1 MIYSHM
7 QDAGGHSCKNCLE
20 RGKVCDRAEPICNLC
35 IRDGLFC
42 SGPDPPIRAP
52 SPVFPS
58 WEPPDLLRP
67 FDRSL
72 NSAPRVLR
80 GAVSAIVSTPSWG
93 ASNNSPR
100 YSSRK
105 SSLLTLSLTK
115 SRTLALDRQIESNTL
130 PFILSQYVRFVDKIA
145 FKMPPPE
152 LREGIILRL
161 RSSVI
166 TFSVMSLGARIIQ
179 ALIDNFDDTNWT
191 VYSNLT
197 DRLYSHICAVSNN
210 ADNQSHIE
218 GRLAGTIDLAGFK
231 FMTSNN
237 AAGYE
242 LIQKA
247 TPTLLRL
254 AYRHPEI
261 WTKSG
266 LISISQVMSC
276 AKYEIFNFIWM
287 DNIVAMVLGTSTF
300 LPYDIT
306 GQASHSRFQMEW
318 IWGCPQEFVIQCAR
332 INKLRFSAGGQSGLN
347 QWKGI
352 ERELMEWEPVSESTN
367 DSRDVVARLAV
378 QESWRHAML
387 IYLYMAI
394 CGVNSADP
402 RVNSSANQITRLVG
416 TVKHTDSF
424 DRHLFVPCLIVGT
437 CARQESQRGLVE
449 EKLSSMRA
457 TKMWVLRSSDFTA
470 VLEHLWHGAAKN
482 GRATTWNDYTR
493 SRRAVLPV
501 AEGQTP
507 VF

>member
-1 MIYSHM
+1 MANHGDLPIPYSKFSQHSNRVDPIYSGSHHSCLGR
-7 QDAGGHSCKNCLE
+7 DAGGHSCKNCLE

-105 SSLLTLSLTK
+105 SSLSTLSLTK
-115 SRTLALDRQIESNTL
+115 SRTLALDRQIEN
-130 PFILSQYVRFVDKIA
+130 VRFVDKIA

-210 ADNQSHIE
+210 ADDQSHIE

-367 DSRDVVARLAV
+367 DSRDVVA
-378 QESWRHAML
+378 
-387 IYLYMAI
+387 I

-416 TVKHTDSF
+416 T
-424 DRHLFVPCLIVGT
+424 VGT

-507 VF
+507 ELQ

>member
-1 MIYSHM
+1 M

-105 SSLLTLSLTK
+105 SSLSTLSLTK

-210 ADNQSHIE
+210 ADDQSHLE

-266 LISISQVMSC
+266 LISISQV
-276 AKYEIFNFIWM
+276 IHGIGDLNFPTLRHHRASKSFTVSDGM
-287 DNIVAMVLGTSTF
+287 DLGVSPGVCHSMRTNKQ
-300 LPYDIT
+300 IT
-306 GQASHSRFQMEW
+306 VFRGRSKW
-318 IWGCPQEFVIQCAR
+318 
-332 INKLRFSAGGQSGLN
+332 L
-347 QWKGI
+347 
-352 ERELMEWEPVSESTN
+352 EPVEGH
-367 DSRDVVARLAV
+367 R
-378 QESWRHAML
+378 E
-387 IYLYMAI
+387 
-394 CGVNSADP
+394 GVDG
-402 RVNSSANQITRLVG
+402 VG
-416 TVKHTDSF
+416 T
-424 DRHLFVPCLIVGT
+424 RVGID
-437 CARQESQRGLVE
+437 E
-449 EKLSSMRA
+449 
-457 TKMWVLRSSDFTA
+457 
-470 VLEHLWHGAAKN
+470 
-482 GRATTWNDYTR
+482 
-493 SRRAVLPV
+493 
-501 AEGQTP
+501 
-507 VF
+507 

>member
-1 MIYSHM
+1 M

-93 ASNNSPR
+93 ASN
-100 YSSRK
+100 
-105 SSLLTLSLTK
+105 
-115 SRTLALDRQIESNTL
+115 
-130 PFILSQYVRFVDKIA
+130 VRFVDKIA

-210 ADNQSHIE
+210 ADDQSHIE

-266 LISISQVMSC
+266 LISISQV
-276 AKYEIFNFIWM
+276 IHGIGDLNFPTLRHHRASKSFTVSDGM
-287 DNIVAMVLGTSTF
+287 DLGVSPGVCHSMRTNKQ
-300 LPYDIT
+300 IT
-306 GQASHSRFQMEW
+306 VFRGRSKW
-318 IWGCPQEFVIQCAR
+318 
-332 INKLRFSAGGQSGLN
+332 L
-347 QWKGI
+347 
-352 ERELMEWEPVSESTN
+352 EPVEGH
-367 DSRDVVARLAV
+367 R
-378 QESWRHAML
+378 E
-387 IYLYMAI
+387 
-394 CGVNSADP
+394 GVDG
-402 RVNSSANQITRLVG
+402 VG
-416 TVKHTDSF
+416 T
-424 DRHLFVPCLIVGT
+424 RVGID
-437 CARQESQRGLVE
+437 E
-449 EKLSSMRA
+449 
-457 TKMWVLRSSDFTA
+457 
-470 VLEHLWHGAAKN
+470 
-482 GRATTWNDYTR
+482 
-493 SRRAVLPV
+493 
-501 AEGQTP
+501 
-507 VF
+507 

>member
-1 MIYSHM
+1 M
-7 QDAGGHSCKNCLE
+7 QDAGSHSCKNCLE

-42 SGPDPPIRAP
+42 SGLDPPIRVP

-58 WEPPDLLRP
+58 WEPPDLLHP

-80 GAVSAIVSTPSWG
+80 GVVSAIVSTPSWG

-105 SSLLTLSLTK
+105 SSLSTLSLTK
-115 SRTLALDRQIESNTL
+115 PRTLALDRQVESNTL

-191 VYSNLT
+191 IYANLT

-210 ADNQSHIE
+210 ADDQSHLE

-237 AAGYE
+237 ADGYE

-266 LISISQVMSC
+266 LISISQVMSS

-287 DNIVAMVLGTSTF
+287 DNIAAMVLGTSTF

-306 GQASHSRFQMEW
+306 AQASHSRFQMEW

-332 INKLRFSAGGQSGLN
+332 INKLRLSAGGQSGLN

-387 IYLYMAI
+387 IYLYM
-394 CGVNSADP
+394 
-402 RVNSSANQITRLVG
+402 
-416 TVKHTDSF
+416 
-424 DRHLFVPCLIVGT
+424 VGT

-482 GRATTWNDYTR
+482 GRATTWNDYTQ